1 MKRHSLFSA
10 ANLER
15 SSEYERSRDAVIRKV
30 EELNTL
36 RSRFEELTVAQQVA
50 SEKLAPSNIQV
61 ILKLNSI
68 QSYVCNIM
76 SLVQSLFT
84 ARYFIKQKS
93 TKSSHLGL
101 AS

>member
-1 MKRHSLFSA
+1 MVMKNHSLFSE

-15 SSEYERSRDAVIRKV
+15 SSEYERCRDATIRKV

-61 ILKLNSI
+61 KLLPYS
-68 QSYVCNIM
+68 C
-76 SLVQSLFT
+76 L
-84 ARYFIKQKS
+84 
-93 TKSSHLGL
+93 
-101 AS
+101 